1 METAAST
8 SLAAIPLAAEETYL
22 PQRNAF
28 NNLSGDTLKN
38 LYFTQIRAA
47 GNSRLQIRNTETGE
61 IYVADELGPVSPAYF
76 FPNQGVWLNQRWG
89 VDVAWDGTD
98 RSGKPLPDGTPVE
111 ISLITAPEYY
121 RNEDG
126 TYNWEALGDGAYLST
141 QFTIDSTD
149 PVVKNVGVSQDE
161 SNCLRITAADNQY
174 VAAVA
179 LLNSSGIRILSSV
192 VPNQTERGE
201 DCNG

>member
-1 METAAST
+1 M
-8 SLAAIPLAAEETYL
+8 
-22 PQRNAF
+22 
-28 NNLSGDTLKN
+28 
-38 LYFTQIRAA
+38 
-47 GNSRLQIRNTETGE
+47 
-61 IYVADELGPVSPAYF
+61 ADELGPVSPAYF

-149 PVVKNVGVSQDE
+149 PVVKNVDVSQDE

-201 DCNG
+201 DVTVELPWMACPARSSWLPFMTTPATPPPMR

>member
-1 METAAST
+1 MLRRKPICLSATPLTT
-8 SLAAIPLAAEETYL
+8 SAAIP
-22 PQRNAF
+22 
-28 NNLSGDTLKN
+28 LKN

-98 RSGKPLPDGTPVE
+98 RGGKPLPDGTPVE

-121 RNEDG
+121 RNEDR
-126 TYNWEALGDGAYLST
+126 NL
-141 QFTIDSTD
+141 
-149 PVVKNVGVSQDE
+149 
-161 SNCLRITAADNQY
+161 
-174 VAAVA
+174 
-179 LLNSSGIRILSSV
+179 
-192 VPNQTERGE
+192 
-201 DCNG
+201 